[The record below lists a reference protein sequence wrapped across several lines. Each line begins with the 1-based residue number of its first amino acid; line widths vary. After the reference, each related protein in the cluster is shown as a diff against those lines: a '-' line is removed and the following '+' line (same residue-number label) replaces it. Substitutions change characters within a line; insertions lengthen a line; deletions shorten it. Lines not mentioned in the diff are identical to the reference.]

1 MKVILLGSFAGNNAG
16 DMVVLES
23 ILHDFIQLTE
33 NGVQNTAHSLFRG
46 MDQGMEIELVIPALN
61 DKGMAFIDRV
71 IGHCEHIEIKPIS
84 IEKNVK
90 KLVKAV
96 RTLIFEF
103 ASADYIYT
111 TAGILFDQ
119 KIWNPLYNFVAAY
132 TPFLIWAKTV
142 NPTVKIIGYNVGI
155 TSKNKSVGRFV
166 LKKCIRLHECIY
178 LREEKD
184 AAVLKSLRYKGGV
197 YRSADN
203 VFGFKS
209 PKVPHCLEKQKKK
222 LFLNLTLYGVED
234 KNRFFHEMIQFVKWL
249 KRDYDIYFFQ
259 TSTRDMEPAKI
270 VCERTCMGEKHI
282 LFLGLL
288 GYDRIQELLSE
299 CDALIGMRMHS
310 IIFALKSSCPVV
322 AIQYSPKVKSLMQT
336 MQLENWLV
344 DMNALSAKT
353 LAVKVDAMIR
363 QRDVVTKQI
372 FCETERLYR
381 TCNKYK

>member
-132 TPFLIWAKTV
+132 TPFLIWAKTANPNV
-142 NPTVKIIGYNVGI
+142 NIIGYNVGI
-155 TSKNKSVGRFV
+155 TTKKKSVGSVV
-166 LKKCIRLHECIY
+166 LKKCICLHNCMY

-184 AAVLKSLRYKGGV
+184 EAVLKSFQYKGRI
-197 YRSADN
+197 YHSADN
-203 VFGFKS
+203 VFGFKR
-209 PKVPHCLEKQKKK
+209 PKAPHYLKKRKKK
-222 LFLNLTLYGVED
+222 MFLNLTLYGVED
-234 KNRFFHEMIQFVKWL
+234 KKKFLHEMVRFVKL
-249 KRDYDIYFFQ
+249 MKQQYDIYFFQ
-259 TSTRDMEPAKI
+259 TSTRDMASAKI
-270 VCERTCMGEKHI
+270 VCERACIDETHI
-282 LFLGLL
+282 FFLGLL
-288 GYDRIQELLSE
+288 GYDRIQELVSE
-299 CDALIGMRMHS
+299 CDVMIGMRMHS
-310 IIFALKSSCPVV
+310 IIFALKSCCLVV
-322 AIQYSPKVKSLMQT
+322 AVAYSPKVRSLMQT
-336 MQLENWLV
+336 MQLGEWLI
-344 DMNALSAKT
+344 DIKTLSAEI
-353 LAVKVDAMIR
+353 LVAKVDNLTK
-363 QRDVVTKQI
+363 QRDTVAKQI
-372 FCETERLYR
+372 YCETERFYLAS
-381 TCNKYK
+381 NKYK